1 MPSLSYDS
9 DLSNESYTSADGYNG
24 GKNARFDHSEH
35 IAKYIESHPMTEM
48 FEAQKWNN
56 IPIVV
61 KEVLKMM
68 CDAFMGQD
76 IHHWERKHVVNKRL
90 DRLQKMSHRIQKHVN
105 KTRNEVQNQLG
116 QLKKRGDYYKKTL
129 THEFDAKLDDN
140 FQKHKLEI
148 DKLSH

>member
-105 KTRNEVQNQLG
+105 KTRNEV
-116 QLKKRGDYYKKTL
+116 
-129 THEFDAKLDDN
+129 
-140 FQKHKLEI
+140 
-148 DKLSH
+148 